1 MVGDLLTVVAKGSV
15 LLCCL
20 SCRKHASMGSRVK
33 SSTKMFFG
41 SGKKKPE
48 CREWQVAD
56 HPPQESGH

>member
-33 SSTKMFFG
+33 SSLRC
-41 SGKKKPE
+41 SLVQEKKNQNVE
-48 CREWQVAD
+48 NGR
-56 HPPQESGH
+56 